1 MMRRAA
7 GSSGASPQRETAGGQ
22 GSGATGSVF
31 GTRAVGGPGTGGRP
45 PEAPERLH
53 SRRIPQG
60 LADRR
65 VAGVRAEEIGNIEL
79 RMEQFACMG
88 IGAARMGLCRPFAVA
103 IETDR
108 DRMLQD
114 VAVISG
120 AVIGR
125 VGTMSI
131 GEIER
136 RLVELERTVEDL
148 KARADEGAEASKPW
162 WRLGAGA
169 GRFRDDPVFEEM
181 VRLGAEYRRSLG
193 PEEGEDASDRP

>member
-1 MMRRAA
+1 
-7 GSSGASPQRETAGGQ
+7 
-22 GSGATGSVF
+22 
-31 GTRAVGGPGTGGRP
+31 
-45 PEAPERLH
+45 
-53 SRRIPQG
+53 
-60 LADRR
+60 
-65 VAGVRAEEIGNIEL
+65 
-79 RMEQFACMG
+79 
-88 IGAARMGLCRPFAVA
+88 MGLCRPLAVA
-103 IETDR
+103 IETDC

-162 WRLGAGA
+162 WRFGAGA

-193 PEEGEDASDRP
+193 PEEGEDRDGLIPGGPRWRAGGWLRRR